1 MPHAVFILQI
11 EKAPTGAELAVE
23 ARYVTA
29 YSESAAPFAFDRG
42 RASPRC
48 RLQFPLLPVKG
59 QLRRA
64 RCASR
69 AIVAAALR
77 WLGP

>member
-59 QLRRA
+59 QSFGAL
-64 RCASR
+64 
-69 AIVAAALR
+69 VALLAPSSL
-77 WLGP
+77 LLCVG